1 MTDKTKYL
9 IIGIGKFAQGFLY
22 KLREEGVKE
31 SNIFLVDESEE
42 TINKLAQEKYSNL
55 IIQKINDISFL
66 EDKVPMNEID
76 ILLIGSADFQFS
88 TQIAYSLSKNK
99 YNIKKI
105 YAKADNEMHRRILEN
120 FGIDKEYIVVPEF
133 EIGKKIALK
142 SFFDKGTDI
151 TDFIGEYAIISL
163 VVKNEELR
171 GLSVQEISDVWSS
184 KNNEERNWTIISIA
198 DNENNIFVA
207 TSKEKIFIEYKITL
221 FCSKKDRRKL
231 YNFFTKNKK

>member
-88 TQIAYSLSKNK
+88 TEIAYSLSKNK

-171 GLSVQEISDVWSS
+171 GLSVQEISDV
-184 KNNEERNWTIISIA
+184 
-198 DNENNIFVA
+198 
-207 TSKEKIFIEYKITL
+207 
-221 FCSKKDRRKL
+221 
-231 YNFFTKNKK
+231 